1 MMYACNVGVI
11 PNCIV
16 VAVPKLVVGAALL
29 TYESAAGAN
38 VSVTALAATG

>member
-1 MMYACNVGVI
+1 VA

-16 VAVPKLVVGAALL
+16 VAVPKLLVLAALV
-29 TYESAAGAN
+29 TYESAVGAN